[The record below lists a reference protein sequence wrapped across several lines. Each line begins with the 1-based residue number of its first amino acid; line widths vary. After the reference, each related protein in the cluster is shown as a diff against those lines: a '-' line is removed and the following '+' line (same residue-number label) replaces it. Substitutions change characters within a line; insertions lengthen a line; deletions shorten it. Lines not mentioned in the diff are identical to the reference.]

1 VNDPFFLLVEDFEG
15 HIMLSKAK
23 AIQSDMVS
31 WRRDFHMH
39 PELGFGETR
48 TAAKIAEIMTGLGYR
63 VRTGVGKTGIVAD
76 FGEGT
81 PIVAIRA
88 DMDALPI
95 PEVNDTPYCSQ
106 NEGVMHACGHDAHV
120 AIALG
125 AAKLLADEKLEGTI
139 RFLFQPAE
147 EVQDEEGLS
156 GATRMIEEGA
166 MDDVDYIL
174 ALHVDAAV
182 PTGHI
187 ELAKGFSGAGVDS
200 FFMKVLGKGG
210 HGATPQRV
218 IDPIL
223 ISGHVIMVI
232 HSIISRRLWPFDP
245 AVISIGS
252 IHGGQASN
260 VIPDEVELTGTIRF
274 LDKEVQ
280 TQIHE
285 ELERALE
292 VTRSLGGDYE
302 LEIIKGYPAMEN
314 NPEVVAVINSVVRDV
329 IGSEFL
335 KEPEPDMG
343 SEDFPYMLEK
353 APGAMFFLGC
363 EIEGD
368 RRRHHDPRFD
378 IDEDCM
384 PIGAAIFV
392 ETVLRYMSQSE
403 K

>member
-1 VNDPFFLLVEDFEG
+1 
-15 HIMLSKAK
+15 MLSKAK
-23 AIQSDMVS
+23 AIQSEMVS

-48 TAAKIAEIMTGLGYR
+48 TAAKIAEIMTKFGYR
-63 VRTGVGKTGIVAD
+63 VRTGVGKTGVVAEL
-76 FGEGT
+76 GEGR

-95 PEVNDTPYCSQ
+95 PDAKDTSYCSR
-106 NEGVMHACGHDAHV
+106 NDGVMHACGHDAHV
-120 AIALG
+120 AIAMG
-125 AAKLLADEKLEGTI
+125 AAKLLADEKLPGTV

-147 EVQDEEGLS
+147 EIQDEEGLS
-156 GATRMIEEGA
+156 GAPRMIEDGA
-166 MDDVDYIL
+166 MDDVDYVL
-174 ALHVDAAV
+174 ALHVDSAV
-182 PTGHI
+182 PTGKI
-187 ELAKGFSGAGVDS
+187 ELAKGFAGAGVDS
-200 FFMKVLGKGG
+200 FFVKVLGRGG

-218 IDPIL
+218 IDPIFL
-223 ISGHVIMVI
+223 SGHVIMAI
-232 HSIISRRLWPFDP
+232 YSIISRRLWPFDP

-252 IHGGQASN
+252 IHGGVASN

-285 ELERALE
+285 ELARALE
-292 VTRSLGGDYE
+292 VTNSLGGDYE
-302 LEIIKGYPAMEN
+302 LKIVKGYPPLEN
-314 NPEVVAVINSVVRDV
+314 HPDIVSLLENVTRDLV
-329 IGSEFL
+329 GSEAL
-335 KEPEPDMG
+335 SEPDPEMG
-343 SEDFPYMLEK
+343 SEDFSYMLEK

-378 IDEDCM
+378 VDEDCM

-392 ETVLRYMSQSE
+392 EAVLRLMS
-403 K
+403 